1 MKALSFIS
9 TLAFFVHAHA
19 VKAVPTEGFFLP
31 DSVRE
36 VTFNYRSVNNLII
49 LPVRIN
55 ENDVVNLVL
64 DTGCRNLILF
74 GKRFKNMIDTEEQR
88 QISFNG
94 LGQGK
99 PARGFVTL
107 ENNVSFSKVIG
118 KKIAIV
124 VVPERNVFANYP
136 IIDGI
141 IGYELFLKFEIEV
154 DFARHKIT
162 FRPASFSF
170 PSTDFKLIPLRI
182 EDSRPVVS
190 CTIFFSETEEETCDL
205 LIDTGSCLG
214 LLFTAP
220 QTGRINRMNSVVLG
234 RGLNGYVS
242 GKKLLANKVLLGDF
256 ALHDLS
262 TGVVRSASHH
272 YASLGTE
279 VLKDYTLL
287 INYYKGYA
295 GLRQN

>member
-1 MKALSFIS
+1 MKAPFLLSAIVFF
-9 TLAFFVHAHA
+9 AFVHN
-19 VKAVPTEGFFLP
+19 VKAVPADGFFLP
-31 DSVRE
+31 DSVEE
-36 VTFNYRSVNNLII
+36 VTFNYQSINNLII

-55 ENDVVNLVL
+55 DDEVVNLVL

-74 GKRFKNMIDTEEQR
+74 GKRFKKMIDPDNR

-94 LGQGK
+94 LGRGK

-107 ENNVSFSKVIG
+107 ENNVTFSKVIG

-124 VVPERNVFANYP
+124 VVPERSVFANYP
-136 IIDGI
+136 VIDGI
-141 IGYELFLKFEIEV
+141 IGYELFFKFEIEV
-154 DFARHKIT
+154 DFARHMIT
-162 FRPASFSF
+162 FRPARHSF
-170 PSTDFKLIPLRI
+170 PANDFQLIPLRI

-190 CTIFFSETEEETCDL
+190 CKISFSDNDEQICDL

-220 QTGRINRMNSVVLG
+220 QEKRINRMNSVVLG
-234 RGLNGYVS
+234 RGVNGYVS
-242 GKKLLANKVLLGDF
+242 GKQVIADKLQLGDF
-256 ALHDLS
+256 ALHNLS
-262 TGVVRSASHH
+262 TGVIASSSHH
-272 YASLGTE
+272 YASLGTD

-287 INYYKGYA
+287 MNYYKGYA